1 MKVLTA
7 EDIHKTY
14 YLKNETIPVLKGI
27 NLPVD
32 AGQFI
37 VIVGPSGSGKS
48 TLLNILGS
56 LDTPDQGKVTLDSI
70 DLFTHNAADL
80 SRIRNEKFGFVFQF
94 HHLLPEF
101 SALENVALPALVNG
115 RIPAGAAYEKAQRLL
130 ERLGLGDKRN
140 RLPEE
145 MSGGERQRVAICRAL
160 VNDPL
165 VLLADEPTG
174 NLDDENTHKLIS
186 VLAGLKNDGRT
197 IVLVTHSL
205 DIAKAGT
212 DVYTLRDGKLFSI
225 NG

>member
-1 MKVLTA
+1 MRVLTA

-14 YLKNETIPVLKGI
+14 YLKNETISVLKGI
-27 NLPVD
+27 NLSVD
-32 AGQFI
+32 AGRFV

-56 LDTPDQGKVTLDSI
+56 LDMPDQGKVTLDSI
-70 DLFTHNAADL
+70 DLFTHTPADL
-80 SRIRNEKFGFVFQF
+80 SRIRNEKLGFVFQF

-115 RIPAGAAYEKAQRLL
+115 KNHAAAAYEKARQLL
-130 ERLGLGDKRN
+130 ERLGLGGKRN

-174 NLDDENTHKLIS
+174 NLDDENTGKLIS
-186 VLAGLKNDGRT
+186 VLADLKNNGRT
-197 IVLVTHSL
+197 IILVTHSL

-212 DVYTLRDGKLFSI
+212 DVYTLRDGKLFPI
-225 NG
+225 NE